1 MCGAKVRKCLNLKT
15 NMETLYWVH
24 WYSNGFC
31 YRSTHSVPKDKL
43 KEFKQLAKILGEKLV
58 IEKM

>member
-1 MCGAKVRKCLNLKT
+1 MRT

-24 WYSNGFC
+24 WYRDGFC
-31 YRSTHSVPKDKL
+31 YRSTHSVPKEKL
-43 KEFKQLAKILGEKLV
+43 KEFRATAKALGEKIV